1 MITKDQYLA
10 SVDHEFNV
18 IRHLVAKLKESE
30 LDYRPTAAQRSTREL
45 IQYLA
50 VIFQGVAEC
59 LTDGDMGVFKRMAEE
74 SVTVTLENFNDRM
87 EAQAKVFHDRISA
100 FTEEQLNET
109 VNLFS
114 MQPRAMHLINGPLKF
129 AAAYKTQLLTYMK
142 QNGHPYLNT
151 SNLWAGKDPEPQ
163 A

>member
-10 SVDHEFNV
+10 AVDHDFNV

-30 LDYRPTAAQRSTREL
+30 LDYRPTPAQRSTREL
-45 IQYLA
+45 IQYLG

-59 LTDGDMGVFKRMAEE
+59 LTDGDMGVFKRLAEE
-74 SVTVTLENFNDRM
+74 SVTITLENFDERM
-87 EAQAKVFHDRISA
+87 AAQTAIFHDRISA
-100 FTEEQLNET
+100 FTDEQLAES

-151 SNLWAGKDPEPQ
+151 SNLWAGKDPQP
-163 A
+163 AA